1 MPKYMGTADILGPI
15 VDGEFL
21 PDLPENLFR
30 TGRFHA
36 DVDVITG
43 FNSNEGSLSA
53 LVMPHD
59 LIKDGMEQQML
70 ESIVKGGILYA
81 RQKSQILE
89 DLILFQYTNHED
101 PDGKI
106 AIRQSMMDCS
116 SHPLFVASALFET
129 KALAKVT
136 TYAE

>member
-1 MPKYMGTADILGPI
+1 M
-15 VDGEFL
+15 
-21 PDLPENLFR
+21 
-30 TGRFHA
+30 
-36 DVDVITG
+36 
-43 FNSNEGSLSA
+43 
-53 LVMPHD
+53 
-59 LIKDGMEQQML
+59 ML

-89 DLILFQYTNHED
+89 DLILFQYTKHEE
-101 PDGKI
+101 PDDKI

-116 SHPLFVASALFET
+116 SHPLFVAPALFEA